1 MRRHADDLTEIRGAL
16 WNNLNTKGAKHRI
29 VWITQ
34 NAIKRTFLCYLTQ
47 KRRKW
52 LKPRPILSP
61 IGWRTATSQHILVN
75 GSFIIFSIDE
85 YAFFFCLFFFKRQYF
100 WCPREH
106 EPPRRITLPHRA
118 FGIFPP
124 RNFTRFLLR
133 VLRWTG
139 SLTHATVFNALA
151 SHINVDLWYTGESV
165 FTHLELAKLNLC
177 APGMLAGI
185 RLSLSACSRN
195 LSDYK
200 N

>member
-47 KRRKW
+47 NRRKW

-85 YAFFFCLFFFKRQYF
+85 YACFLFFFKRQYF

-106 EPPRRITLPHRA
+106 TSRRDGLLCLTEHSE
-118 FGIFPP
+118 FFPP